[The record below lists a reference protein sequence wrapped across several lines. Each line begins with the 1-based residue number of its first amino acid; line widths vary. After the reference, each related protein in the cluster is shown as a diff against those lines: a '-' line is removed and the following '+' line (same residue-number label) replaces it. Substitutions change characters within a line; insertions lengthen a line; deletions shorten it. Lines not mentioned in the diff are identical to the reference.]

1 MADRARVLTDD
12 GAPRT
17 GVPHASAGRWQRLPW
32 WVRVSL
38 VYAAARLLTT
48 IALAYTATR
57 LTPASRAGA
66 NPDFFSYTT
75 LWDGYWY
82 WYIAAVGYPTEL
94 PTDAAGYVAE
104 NQWAFMPVYPG
115 VVSAVS
121 ALTGAWWPAAAFF
134 VSLLCGFGAALVIYR
149 LFLLRLDED
158 ASFFATVLFSVSPM
172 SFILQMAY
180 AESMQLFLLAV
191 ALYLL
196 VRRSWGWLF
205 PVVAVLALTRPTGLA
220 LALALGL
227 YWIVR
232 LIRREVDPFPAQER
246 LLAGALAVFSGVMG
260 LVWPAAAWL
269 ATGSVTA
276 YTDTEL
282 AWRAPIIGQQPLLPF
297 APWFQAGNLW
307 LGFPLGAILVVLVAA
322 AFGAILVSPPVK
334 RLGVEMRLWM
344 ASYALYL
351 LAVFFPQSSTF
362 RLLMPM
368 FPLAGVLAQPRNA
381 CYRAGVVLLSLALQF
396 AWLWL
401 TWGPVATFLSVP

>member
-1 MADRARVLTDD
+1 MADRARVLTDV
-12 GAPRT
+12 GAPQA
-17 GVPHASAGRWQRLPW
+17 GAPHGRSNGWLRLPW
-32 WVRVSL
+32 WLRVSL

-48 IALAYTATR
+48 IALAYTATQ

-66 NPDFFSYTT
+66 NPDFFRYIT

-82 WYIAAVGYPTEL
+82 WYIAAVGYPTVL
-94 PTDAAGYVAE
+94 PIDATGHVAE

-115 VVSAVS
+115 VVSAV
-121 ALTGAWWPAAAFF
+121 AGLTGSFWPAAAFF

-158 ASFFATVLFSVSPM
+158 AAFFATVLFSVSPL

-180 AESMQLFLLAV
+180 AESMQLFLLAL

-196 VRRSWGWLF
+196 VRRKWGWLF

-232 LIRREVDPFPAQER
+232 LMRRDRDPFAPRER
-246 LLAGALAVFSGVMG
+246 LVSGALAVFSGVMG
-260 LVWPAAAWL
+260 LAWPAAAWI
-269 ATGSVTA
+269 ATGSISA

-282 AWRAPIIGQQPLLPF
+282 AWRAPVIGHQHLLPF
-297 APWFQAGNLW
+297 APWFQAANLW
-307 LGFPLGAILVVLVAA
+307 FGFPLGVIIVVLITVAFAAILL
-322 AFGAILVSPPVK
+322 SPPVR
-334 RLGVEMRLWM
+334 RLGIEMRLWM
-344 ASYALYL
+344 ASYGLYL
-351 LAVFFPQSSTF
+351 LAVFFPQSSVL

-368 FPLAGVLAQPRNA
+368 FPLAGAIALQRNVL
-381 CYRAGVVLLSLALQF
+381 YRVGVVLLSLALQF
-396 AWLWL
+396 AWLWA
-401 TWGPVATFLSVP
+401 TWGPLTTYWSVP